1 MWAIAD
7 VPIVPRNNA
16 LVICGFL
23 FTGLSTLCVC
33 LRIFARTFLVY
44 TIGLDDFIVV
54 ASMLGSIA
62 FLTGTVS
69 QIKYGLGDAVRLEV
83 LPQFLQSLLATV
95 IAYSFTQMAVKISI
109 VVQYRRILISQSAQR
124 LFNWLLA
131 WLSIYG
137 LFCVLSSIITCWP
150 IAKYWN
156 DSIPGGCIDRSILH
170 YVLASV
176 NIINDILVLI
186 APWPFLNKLQLGR
199 KAKMAL
205 IGVFGCGIFV
215 CIVAMVRLHSLYVNN
230 SAPIDQQPVKG
241 VDIALWSRLE
251 INVAIM
257 CASVSTLR
265 LLFTRMFPSLAST
278 FANSYVS
285 RKSDRRKSNLQLL
298 SNPNGNGVDPTSHR
312 RSKMIH
318 VRQSIE
324 METLDQQ
331 DDDSDRNL
339 IICQGSSTEARPAQ
353 KVDNQEM

>member
-7 VPIVPRNNA
+7 VPIVPRNHA

-23 FTGLSTLCVC
+23 FTSLSTFCVC

-83 LPQFLQSLLATV
+83 LQQFLQSLLATV
-95 IAYSFTQMAVKISI
+95 IAYSFTQITVKISI
-109 VVQYRRILISQSAQR
+109 VVQYRRILISKGAQR
-124 LFNWLLA
+124 LFNWLLT
-131 WLSIYG
+131 WLSVYG

-186 APWPFLNKLQLGR
+186 APWPFLNKLLLGR

-215 CIVAMVRLHSLYVNN
+215 CIVTMVRLHSLYVNN

-241 VDIALWSRLE
+241 VDIALWSGLE

-265 LLFTRMFPSLAST
+265 LLFTWMFHSLAST

-298 SNPNGNGVDPTSHR
+298 SNPNGNVVDPTNHR

-318 VRQSIE
+318 VRRSIE
-324 METLDQQ
+324 METLNQE